1 MKGSAPTWALLTG
14 YCPTFVGIHADRSVI
29 MEMFFIRTVRQGNYQ
44 PLTVI
49 EHLNIASVTEKLNF

>member
-1 MKGSAPTWALLTG
+1 
-14 YCPTFVGIHADRSVI
+14 